1 MNQIL
6 STKIPKKNKKHKQFI
21 VIFSIS
27 IIAFS
32 CFLFFYIF
40 YEANLE
46 NEHNKSIELSN
57 NYKILKL
64 YATQNI
70 NSNKKAS
77 DILGNIIIP
86 KLNINYAF
94 FYGYTEE
101 LLKTLPCRFYG
112 EIPPIK
118 GNLCI
123 TAHNYNDNRFFG
135 RISELE
141 KNDEIIIEDI
151 LDNKFYYYVFDK
163 YEVLEDDLS
172 PIKQYD
178 KNQYTL
184 TLITCNNHNKKRI
197 IIKAKQKA

>member
-6 STKIPKKNKKHKQFI
+6 STKISKKIRKHKQFI
-21 VIFSIS
+21 VIFYIS

-46 NEHNKSIELSN
+46 KKHNKSIELSN
-57 NYKILKL
+57 NYEILKL
-64 YATQNI
+64 YSTQNI

-77 DILGNIIIP
+77 DILGNIIIS

-94 FYGYTEE
+94 FYGYDEN
-101 LLKTLPCRFYG
+101 LLKALPCRFYG
-112 EIPPIK
+112 EMPPTK

-135 RISELE
+135 KISELE
-141 KNDEIIIEDI
+141 NNDEIIIEDI
-151 LDNKFYYYVFDK
+151 FNNRFLYYVYDK
-163 YEVLEDDLS
+163 YEVLENDLS
-172 PIKQYD
+172 PLIQYD
-178 KNQYTL
+178 NKQYTL
-184 TLITCNNHNKKRI
+184 TLITCNNLNKKRI